1 MKFLISLVSTA
12 IVGFALS
19 GCIAPDMNGPI
30 NPVVQPQVSRG
41 IEGQWIDS
49 EGVAFSSFRNGIFET
64 RSIDTQEKLSEGNYA
79 MTSPQMVSLEMRSL
93 VRGTV
98 SRVNCALSGYSR
110 LLCTT
115 ESGSH
120 FTLTRQ

>member
-1 MKFLISLVSTA
+1 MKFFLSLVSTA
-12 IVGFALS
+12 VIGLALS
-19 GCIAPDMNGPI
+19 GCIAPEVTGPI
-30 NPVVQPQVSRG
+30 NPIVQPQVNRG

-49 EGVAFSSFRNGIFET
+49 EGVAFSTFHNGIFET
-64 RSIDTQEKLSEGNYA
+64 RSVDTQEKLSEGNYA
-79 MTSPQMVSLEMRSL
+79 MTSPELVSLEMRSL

-98 SRVNCALSGYSR
+98 SRVNCSLSGNSR

-120 FTLTRQ
+120 FTLARQ